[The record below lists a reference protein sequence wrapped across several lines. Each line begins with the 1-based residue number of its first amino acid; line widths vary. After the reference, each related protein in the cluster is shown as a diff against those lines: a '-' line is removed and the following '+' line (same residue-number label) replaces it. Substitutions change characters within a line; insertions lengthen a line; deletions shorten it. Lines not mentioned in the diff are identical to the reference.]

1 MNVLAEKCKEVIFS
15 VLPIAVLICIL
26 NFLFVR
32 VDYTFFIQFLIG
44 VVFICIGLTIFLFG
58 IDIGI
63 TPIGDVMGQFITAK
77 NKISV
82 VIAEPDLQI
91 LGDQV
96 MQVTKGAIPQ
106 TTLIVIVSIGVA
118 VFLAVGLLTIVYHI
132 PQHKAFTFSYGL
144 ILLCSIFSVR
154 EGISIAFDSSGATTG
169 AITVP
174 FVLAIAAGVSRM
186 KKNSIAS
193 ETDSFGLVG
202 MVSAGAILSVLA
214 ITLIRQLPAFDND
227 FSISEPTAGASILTA
242 LSEAFK
248 HAASESMLSLLP
260 IAIIFLLTDV
270 CSLRLK
276 KNTLS
281 GIIKGMIIT
290 FVGLMLFLAGVK
302 TGFLDLGFLIGHKI
316 GEIANLPLILI
327 IGAFIGCVVIL
338 AEPAVYVLTKQI
350 ETVSAGYIPRK
361 LVLIFLALGV
371 SIATFLSML
380 RILIPAFQLW
390 HILLPGY
397 MVALALSWIV
407 PELFV
412 GMAFDAGGVA
422 SGPMTATFVLSF
434 AQGLAAATPGANVL
448 IDGFGIIAAVALAP
462 VISLQVLGLLFYLKQ
477 RKGT

>member
-1 MNVLAEKCKEVIFS
+1 
-15 VLPIAVLICIL
+15 
-26 NFLFVR
+26 
-32 VDYTFFIQFLIG
+32 
-44 VVFICIGLTIFLFG
+44 
-58 IDIGI
+58 
-63 TPIGDVMGQFITAK
+63 
-77 NKISV
+77 
-82 VIAEPDLQI
+82 
-91 LGDQV
+91 
-96 MQVTKGAIPQ
+96 
-106 TTLIVIVSIGVA
+106 
-118 VFLAVGLLTIVYHI
+118 
-132 PQHKAFTFSYGL
+132 
-144 ILLCSIFSVR
+144 
-154 EGISIAFDSSGATTG
+154 
-169 AITVP
+169 
-174 FVLAIAAGVSRM
+174 
-186 KKNSIAS
+186 
-193 ETDSFGLVG
+193 
-202 MVSAGAILSVLA
+202 
-214 ITLIRQLPAFDND
+214 
-227 FSISEPTAGASILTA
+227 
-242 LSEAFK
+242 
-248 HAASESMLSLLP
+248 MLSLLP
-260 IAIIFLLTDV
+260 IAVIFLLTDV

-302 TGFLDLGFLIGHKI
+302 AGFLDLGFLIGHKI

-380 RILIPAFQLW
+380 RIVIPAFQLW